1 MAVIMTC
8 YLIKHKMSEEFL
20 QSIIGSVES
29 NEVVCADKFIG
40 DSTLENLV
48 TKLKI
53 SGQNKKF
60 LVLRGNCLSSN
71 AGSFIGYLLR
81 ENKQLEFLSLEWNQ
95 LGSGLLTLF

>member
-1 MAVIMTC
+1 
-8 YLIKHKMSEEFL
+8 MSEEFL
-20 QSIIGSVES
+20 QSIGSIES

-53 SGQNKKF
+53 SGQNKTR
-60 LVLRGNCLSSN
+60 LVLRGNCLSPN
-71 AGSFIGYLLR
+71 AGSSLGYLLR

-95 LGSGLLTLF
+95 LGSGLSIYSVSNICIGL